1 METEIPMTP
10 AKPLES
16 DQAAP
21 DFAKTLLH
29 VAWLSILL
37 GIVMELLVLGTAS
50 GLGIMP
56 GAGVILADTVQKVSW
71 STIVCVGLAVGTAA
85 ANARGPVMGLAG
97 LLAAPAG
104 FTIAR
109 TLHRGTLQALG
120 AGVGAAGQPS
130 AIVLAILKGI
140 QYGCLGMAVG
150 WAGQRLPGKATAYVG
165 AGLVVGVVFGGLTLA
180 LMSPLPAAALI
191 SRGVNEILFPVGC
204 SLVLF
209 TAETLGKRT
218 SR

>member
-16 DQAAP
+16 GQP

-37 GIVMELLVLGTAS
+37 GMVMEVLVLGTAS

-56 GAGVILADTVQKVSW
+56 GAGVIVADTVQKVSW
-71 STIVCVGLAVGTAA
+71 STIVCVGLAIGTAA
-85 ANARGPVMGLAG
+85 SNARGPVMGLAG

-120 AGVGAAGQPS
+120 AGVSAAGQPS
-130 AIVLAILKGI
+130 ALLLAILKGV

-150 WAGQRLPGKATAYVG
+150 WVGQRLQGRATAYVG
-165 AGLVVGVVFGGLTLA
+165 AGLITGIVFGGLTLA
-180 LMSPLPAAALI
+180 LMSPLPAAVLI
-191 SRGVNEILFPVGC
+191 SRGINEILFPVGC

-218 SR
+218 AR

>member
-10 AKPLES
+10 AKPLQS

-50 GLGIMP
+50 GLGTMLGV
-56 GAGVILADTVQKVSW
+56 GAVAADTVQKVSW
-71 STIVCVGLAVGTAA
+71 STIVCVGLAIGTAA
-85 ANARGPVMGLAG
+85 SKARIPVMGLTG

-104 FTIAR
+104 FAIAR
-109 TLHRGTLQALG
+109 SLHGGIAQAFG
-120 AGVGAAGQPS
+120 AGVAAAGQPS
-130 AIVLAILKGI
+130 ALLLAILKGI
-140 QYGCLGMAVG
+140 QYGCLGVAVG
-150 WAGQRLPGKATAYVG
+150 WAGQRLQGRATAYVG
-165 AGLVVGVVFGGLTLA
+165 AGLITGIVFGGLTLA
-180 LMSPLPAAALI
+180 LMSPLPVAALI

-209 TAETLGKRT
+209 AAETLGKRS